1 MKYQI
6 NVIQQ
11 LRQKQKRA
19 QNIQSSINIMVAIS
33 IALLIV
39 SMIYTASRIMLM
51 NLTLDAE
58 KNELAR
64 IESEYSKYKSTR
76 MIVEKADIELLDK
89 LLTSRIYWTKK
100 LASMALHLPNQPPNP
115 YWITSFGF
123 NRTRFNVKGYGLIS
137 PEQEQLITID
147 DYLNSLRN
155 DSTFNDVFKTCYLN
169 STVRADEGSK
179 ERVSFD
185 FSAEKTGA
193 Y

>member
-11 LRQKQKRA
+11 LRQKQKRE
-19 QNIQSSINIMVAIS
+19 QTLQSSINIMVAVS
-33 IALLIV
+33 LALLVV
-39 SMIYTASRIMLM
+39 SLIYTASRIMLM
-51 NLTLDAE
+51 NLTLEAE

-64 IESEYSKYKSTR
+64 IEAEYSKYKATR
-76 MIVEKADIELLDK
+76 MTVDKGDIELLDK
-89 LLTSRIYWTKK
+89 IQRSRIYWTKK

-123 NRTRFNVKGYGLIS
+123 NRTVFNVKGYGLIS

-147 DYLNSLRN
+147 DYLNNLRK
-155 DSTFNDVFKTCYLN
+155 DSTFNDVFTNCYLN
-169 STVRADEGSK
+169 ATIRQDDGQK

-185 FSAEKTGA
+185 FSAEKPGA
-193 Y
+193 K